1 MEIIDYPNYLIYD
14 DGRVYSKYKNKFLKP
29 RINIKNAYHSVGLCN
44 NGKQKYFYIHRLVG
58 LHYLE
63 KIEGK
68 DCIDHIDRD
77 KSNNHVNN
85 LRWCNHSENNIN
97 KIIQS
102 NNKLG
107 IKNIFYCQTYKC
119 YFFQISRND
128 IKHSKKFKT
137 LEECIKYRDE
147 YLEKL

>member
-14 DGRVYSKYKNKFLKP
+14 DGRVYNKNTKRFLKQKNNNGYY
-29 RINIKNAYHSVGLCN
+29 NIGLFK

-63 KIEGK
+63 RVEGK
-68 DCIDHIDRD
+68 DYIDHIDRD
-77 KSNNHVNN
+77 KTNNHISN
-85 LRWCNHSENNIN
+85 LRWCNGNENKLNSGIRCD
-97 KIIQS
+97 
-102 NNKLG
+102 NKLG
-107 IKNIFYCQTYKC
+107 IKYIRKTKSNNYK
-119 YFFQISRND
+119 FQISRND
-128 IKHSKKFKT
+128 IKHYKTFKT